1 MVFPAEMWVSRVSRC
16 LVGYLPSRDLEKYH
30 AACWFSKMPRILP
43 WKSLGYRIYIEFTCM
58 SPAKN
63 WRHPPLKSRNT
74 RNMSNTKLTWDVLG
88 SCPNHFKMHYFT
100 SQVWAENWH
109 FRSYWGTL
117 SYTAPEIYARR
128 GADLCSDSQIFS
140 LSRSIQKP
148 PKMEK
153 WWEMTHQNSQPDVFF
168 KEWVKTCQNHNL
180 RRNSEASLWKRSN
193 SIQTR
198 SKHPSIS
205 YARPGYGPLS
215 EVLDASGADLWSL
228 GVVLYVLLAT
238 GLQVSGSGYD

>member
-1 MVFPAEMWVSRVSRC
+1 
-16 LVGYLPSRDLEKYH
+16 
-30 AACWFSKMPRILP
+30 
-43 WKSLGYRIYIEFTCM
+43 M

-63 WRHPPLKSRNT
+63 WTHPPFFHDWQLHFTLHSDRDCSQLQGPTTPVKSRNT

-88 SCPNHFKMHYFT
+88 SCPNHFRMHYFT

-153 WWEMTHQNSQPDVFF
+153 WWEMTNQNSQPDVFF
-168 KEWVKTCQNHNL
+168 TEWVKTCQNM
-180 RRNSEASLWKRSN
+180 SKAAKLWG
-193 SIQTR
+193 QFV
-198 SKHPSIS
+198 
-205 YARPGYGPLS
+205 
-215 EVLDASGADLWSL
+215 EVKLDPNIDPNIP
-228 GVVLYVLLAT
+228 
-238 GLQVSGSGYD
+238 QFH